1 MSADP
6 RLTPA
11 RPDLA
16 ADFLRSVVDADDY
29 AKGTIK
35 QVCVPAGPMH
45 VAPDASAQMATE
57 ALMGERVTVYED
69 KDGWAWGQL
78 QSDDYVGYLPSDALG
93 EPGADTSHKVGVLR
107 TFLYAE
113 PDLKSRVL
121 GAPSLGAQVAA
132 TGRDAE
138 FTAVDAGGF
147 VFSDHLIPA
156 DQTVADYVTTAVRFI
171 GTPYLWGGKTSL
183 GLDCSGL
190 VQLVVNFAGIDCPR
204 DSDMQAAALGDAV
217 EADPAAAMPGDLV
230 FFPGHVGMMLDE
242 QTILHA
248 NAWDMMVSP
257 HPLRYV
263 IAEIGKK
270 HDQPV
275 TAIRR
280 LV

>member
-11 RPDLA
+11 RADLA
-16 ADFLRSVVDADDY
+16 ADFLRSVVEAEAY

-35 QVCVPAGPMH
+35 QVSAAAAAVHA
-45 VAPDASAQMATE
+45 APDRDSQMVTQ
-57 ALMGERVTVYED
+57 ALMGERVTIYED

-78 QSDDYVGYLPSDALG
+78 GGDDYVGYLPSDTLDDVG
-93 EPGADTSHKVGVLR
+93 PSPTHKVGVLR
-107 TFLYAE
+107 TFLYTE
-113 PDLKSRVL
+113 PDLKSRVQ
-121 GAPSLGAQVAA
+121 GAVSLGAVVSA
-132 TGRDAE
+132 TGTQAE
-138 FTAVDAGGF
+138 FTSIAGSGWAF
-147 VFSDHLIPA
+147 TDHLLPI
-156 DQTVADYVTTAVRFI
+156 DYAEPDYLTTGVRFI

-190 VQLVVNFAGIDCPR
+190 VQVALQFAGIDCPR
-204 DSDMQAAALGDAV
+204 DSDMQATALGEEVEQNPSAV
-217 EADPAAAMPGDLV
+217 QRGDLV

-263 IAEIGKK
+263 IAEIAKK
-270 HDQPV
+270 EKQPIS
-275 TAIRR
+275 AIKR

>member
-1 MSADP
+1 MTADR

-16 ADFLRSVVDADDY
+16 ADYLRSAVQADEY
-29 AKGTIK
+29 VKGWVK
-35 QVCVPAGPMH
+35 QVHAPSAPVH
-45 VAPDASAQMATE
+45 SAPDTAAQMVTE
-57 ALMGERVTVYED
+57 ALMGEQVTVYEE

-78 QSDDYVGYLPSDALG
+78 SGDEYVGYLPADTLG
-93 EPGADTSHKVGVLR
+93 EIGPEISHKVGVLR
-107 TFLYAE
+107 SFVYAK
-113 PDLKSRVL
+113 PDLKSQVL
-121 GAPSLGAQVAA
+121 GAVSLGVTVSA
-132 TGRDAE
+132 TGTEAE
-138 FTAVDAGGF
+138 FTRLDGGGYL
-147 VFSDHLIPA
+147 FSDHLLPA
-156 DQTVADYVTTAVRFI
+156 DHVEADYLTTGVRFI

-190 VQLVVNFAGIDCPR
+190 VQISLQLAGVACPR
-204 DSDMQAAALGDAV
+204 DSDMQATALGEAV
-217 EADPAAAMPGDLV
+217 EPNPSNVQRGDLV

-270 HDQPV
+270 EKQPL
-275 TAIRR
+275 TAIKR